1 MKRIIFILT
10 LLLVIL
16 GWSCQQ
22 VQEGTTDPGTINKMG
37 KVSISISQAP
47 DEITSVVGV
56 LSRPN
61 FEDQILILSI
71 SDSGRD
77 ASCEFTD
84 IPIGMW
90 HLKVDARDNL
100 GIVRYSGE
108 TSVEVFPGQTS
119 IVDLEL
125 LPTTGNI
132 KIHVTW
138 GTRCTPPPSGLVSWW
153 PGDGTA
159 VDIADSN
166 NGTMMN
172 GASFAQGKVGKAFL
186 LDGINDYVR
195 IPHSA
200 KLNPTGSFTVEA
212 WIYPTRDAHAT
223 VIGKWGDRLD
233 WGNQRAWNLTVRS
246 NKCVNFSISDSVN
259 QNDSSFHIFKTPEGI
274 ISLNQWNHIAGVY
287 NQITGT
293 RRIYVNGVKVAERMD
308 KPITIFKNIADVS
321 IGVELYS
328 PYSSDYFFP
337 GIIDEVSFYNRALS
351 KKEIKEIY
359 RSGVSGKCKR

>member
-71 SDSGRD
+71 SDSGRS
-77 ASCEFTD
+77 ASGEFTD

-100 GIVRYSGE
+100 GTVRYSGE
-108 TSVEVFPGQTS
+108 TRVEVFPDQIS

-125 LPTTGNI
+125 LPTTGSI
-132 KIHVTW
+132 IIHITW
-138 GTRCTPPPSGLVSWW
+138 GTRCTPPSSGLVSWW

-159 VDIADSN
+159 GDIADSN

-186 LDGINDYVR
+186 LDGLNDYVR

-200 KLNPTGSFTVEA
+200 KLNPTGSFSVDA
-212 WIYPTRDAHAT
+212 WIYPTRDA
-223 VIGKWGDRLD
+223 IGNIISKWGDHQD
-233 WGNQRAWNLTVRS
+233 WTGQRSYSLEIRPGRKIRFA
-246 NKCVNFSISDSVN
+246 ISDSVH
-259 QNDSSFHIFKTPEGI
+259 QYDSVFHIFETPEGVI
-274 ISLNQWNHIAGVY
+274 TINSWNYVAGIY
-287 NQITGT
+287 NKDSGMRT
-293 RRIYVNGVKVAERMD
+293 IYINGRKVAIRID
-308 KPITIFKNIADVS
+308 SPIDILYSISDVS
-321 IGVELYS
+321 IGVVKRS
-328 PYSSDYFFP
+328 PISFYPTFFQ
-337 GIIDEVSFYNRALS
+337 GKIDEVDFYNKALS
-351 KKEIKEIY
+351 DEEIKAIY
-359 RSGVSGKCKR
+359 SAGKSGKCK

>member
-1 MKRIIFILT
+1 MKHINFFLT
-10 LLLVIL
+10 LLLVVL

-22 VQEGTTDPGTINKMG
+22 AQEGTTDPGTINKMG

-47 DEITSVVGV
+47 DEITNVIAT

-71 SDSGRD
+71 SDSGQG
-77 ASCEFTD
+77 ASGEFTD

-90 HLKVDARDNL
+90 HLKVDAKDNL

-108 TSVEVFPGQTS
+108 TSIEIFPGQTS
-119 IVDLEL
+119 VVDLEL

-159 VDIADSN
+159 VDIVDSN
-166 NGTMMN
+166 NGTVMN

-186 LDGINDYVR
+186 LDGINDYVQ

-200 KLNPTGSFTVEA
+200 KLNPTGNFTVDA

-233 WGNQRAWNLTVRS
+233 WSNQRAWVLAVRP
-246 NKCVNFSISDSVN
+246 NRRVEFSISDSLH
-259 QNDSSFHIFKTPEGI
+259 QSDSSFHIFKTPVGTIE
-274 ISLNQWNHIAGVY
+274 LNQWNHIAGVY
-287 NQITGT
+287 NKITGS
-293 RRIYVNGVKVAERMD
+293 RRIYINGVKISERVD
-308 KPITIFKNIADVS
+308 QSITIFKSIADVS

-337 GIIDEVSFYNRALS
+337 GLIDEVDFYNKALTGGEIRAVYS
-351 KKEIKEIY
+351 AG
-359 RSGVSGKCKR
+359 SSGKCR